1 MEDEPTCTQRDEDA
15 GIDRGVDRGRDDGR
29 RGDGRWLR
37 DVEGFEGLLVLT
49 NVEAGTTHVDGV
61 LGERGGRR
69 AAAASPGRSSGTG
82 SRRRSNVEVRSTESY
97 DVAFAALAREDRA
110 RPSDAQLLGQML
122 RYALARSVWTIPVVL
137 IAVTLT
143 FFLVRSIGGD
153 PFRHGPLVGLTGQGG
168 WQKYGDYQPQ
178 SIRDNMRRRY
188 GLDLPW
194 YEQYGNYL
202 VGVATLNLGPSLSF
216 RNRTVEEII
225 AQQGPVTLELAL
237 LALGLAFALGIPIGL
252 LSALHPRSA
261 VASLERVSSS
271 LALSL
276 PAFLVG
282 TILIYVFAVRADLV
296 PTTGWDSW
304 SAKILP
310 VVTLSLVPLA
320 YCVRLTRAAVLETLT
335 HDYVRTA
342 RAKGLRR
349 RQVAR
354 PARAAQLART
364 RAERGRPAPR
374 GDDDDALRRR
384 GRVRGPRARPAL
396 RLGDDGERLPAAD
409 GDDRR
414 ADLFVITANLLV
426 DLALAA
432 LDPRLRAD

>member
-1 MEDEPTCTQRDEDA
+1 
-15 GIDRGVDRGRDDGR
+15 
-29 RGDGRWLR
+29 
-37 DVEGFEGLLVLT
+37 
-49 NVEAGTTHVDGV
+49 
-61 LGERGGRR
+61 
-69 AAAASPGRSSGTG
+69 
-82 SRRRSNVEVRSTESY
+82 
-97 DVAFAALAREDRA
+97 
-110 RPSDAQLLGQML
+110 ML
-122 RYALARSVWTIPVVL
+122 RYALARLFWTIPVVL

-202 VGVATLNLGPSLSF
+202 VGVATLNLGPALSF

-252 LSALHPRSA
+252 FSALHPRSA

-282 TILIYVFAVRADLV
+282 TILIYLFAVRADLV
-296 PTTGWDSW
+296 STTGWDSW

-342 RAKGLRR
+342 RSKGLRR
-349 RQVAR
+349 GRLLGLHVLRNSLVPVLSAVG
-354 PARAAQLART
+354 PLLGAMMTTLFVVEVVFAVPGLARHYVSAT
-364 RAERGRPAPR
+364 TASDYPLLMGMTVV
-374 GDDDDALRRR
+374 LT
-384 GRVRGPRARPAL
+384 
-396 RLGDDGERLPAAD
+396 
-409 GDDRR
+409 
-414 ADLFVITANLLV
+414 LFVITANLLV

-432 LDPRLRAD
+432 LDPRRRE